1 MCNKTNVNS
10 RCSRRVKGCTGMTTR
25 PLVVSL
31 FPGASI
37 SQSPESDHFYVQK
50 KEKER
55 NLRENKILSFKKLL
69 FLMYLFLFGYVGFSL
84 LHGVS
89 SNCGEWRLV
98 SRCVQV
104 SHCSGFSCLRSRAL
118 GFVGFSSCGSWA
130 LEQGS
135 IVVTVGLSCSMAC
148 GIFLD
153 QMEPM
158 SPALAGGLFTT
169 EPPREPRIKHYL
181 AENT

>member
-1 MCNKTNVNS
+1 MQQEGQRLHRDDHS
-10 RCSRRVKGCTGMTTR
+10 TTCGQFVPRSQHQPVPRIR
-25 PLVVSL
+25 PFLC
-31 FPGASI
+31 A
-37 SQSPESDHFYVQK
+37 K
-50 KEKER
+50 KRKR